1 MVATV
6 IVEQLTVGADG
17 GGGSVADTVA
27 TSTRFQT
34 QDDFDITNLTHP
46 IPIPS
51 AGFNYSFWI
60 HVYLRITVAGG
71 MTRINNVQLYCD
83 GAIGFNYG
91 AGGEL
96 RLGHRDAGDIGC
108 PMDASYEVATGTVST
123 TGHTIEDGANG
134 HTYYNGQAVKT
145 IDIEN
150 YVTGARA
157 TIDSTNHAG
166 VGKCK
171 AAVMQVKLDTLG
183 NGAVQGVQTDETITF
198 AYDEI

>member
-17 GGGSVADTVA
+17 GGGSAANEVA

-34 QDDFDITNLTHP
+34 RDIFDITDLDDP

-71 MTRINNVQLYCD
+71 MTRINNIQLFCD
-83 GAIGFNYG
+83 GGIGYTYG

-96 RLGHRDAGDIGC
+96 RLGQRDAGDHGC
-108 PMDASYEVATGTVST
+108 PMDASYEVATGTIGT

-134 HTYYNGQAVKT
+134 HTYYNGQTPA
-145 IDIEN
+145 ILDIEN

-157 TIDSTNHAG
+157 TIDSTNHGG
-166 VGKCK
+166 VGKAK

-183 NGAVQGVQTDETITF
+183 NGAVQGLQADETLTY